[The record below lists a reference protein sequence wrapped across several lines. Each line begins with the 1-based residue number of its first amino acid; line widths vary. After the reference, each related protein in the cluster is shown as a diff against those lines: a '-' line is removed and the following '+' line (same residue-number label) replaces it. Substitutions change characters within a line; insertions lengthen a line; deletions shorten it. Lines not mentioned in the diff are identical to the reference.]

1 MKKENV
7 RVKCSDDFELAAT
20 LYRPEK
26 IAGAIMIAPATGIK
40 KEFYNSFAVF
50 LAAHNYGVVCFDNRG
65 VGESVRGSINEIDAS
80 LVNWGRLDMPAV
92 LDCLISEF
100 PNQKY
105 HIVGHSA
112 GGQLVGLMH
121 NAKVLSSMFNFA
133 CSSGC
138 IRKMPFPF
146 KFSAHFFLG
155 FFISV
160 SNFLFGR
167 TQSQWVGMGEPLP
180 RKVGQQWRKWCYGKG
195 YVETEFG
202 DEVNSHL
209 YDELDMDSLWLYATD
224 DPIANLENV
233 KDMIRIF
240 PKIKSK
246 IVKLDPKA
254 YCKKQIGHMGF
265 FRSKNKELWSMALE
279 WFEDQ
284 A

>member
-7 RVKCSDDFELAAT
+7 RVKCSDDFELVAT

-40 KEFYNSFAVF
+40 KEFYYSFAAF
-50 LAAHNYGVVCFDNRG
+50 LAAHNYGVICFDNRG
-65 VGESVRGSINEIDAS
+65 IGASIKGSINEVDAS
-80 LVNWGRLDMPAV
+80 LVNWGRLDMSAV
-92 LDCLISEF
+92 LERLMSEF

-105 HIVGHSA
+105 HLVGHSA

-121 NAKVLSSMFNFA
+121 NAGRLSSMFNFA

-138 IRKMPFPF
+138 IRNMPFPF

-180 RKVGQQWRKWCYGKG
+180 RKVAQQWQKWCYGKG

-202 DEVNSHL
+202 DEVKTHW
-209 YDELDMDSLWLYATD
+209 YDDLVVDSLWVYATD
-224 DPIANLENV
+224 DPIANLKNV
-233 KDMIRIF
+233 KDMIRVF

-246 IVKLDPKA
+246 IVKLEPKELG
-254 YCKKQIGHMGF
+254 KKQIGHMGF

-279 WFEDQ
+279 WFKKH